1 MNINKKCMYLRMSGG
16 SDRLPTAQ
24 CYIYGYVRRGHQAQ
38 QVDPAQPPA
47 K

>member
-1 MNINKKCMYLRMSGG
+1 MNINKKYIYLHMSAG
-16 SDRLPTAQ
+16 SGRLPTAQ
-24 CYIYGYVRRGHQAQ
+24 CYVYGYVEKGHQAQ